1 MTTEQQDTVGDSRR
15 HFTPAPKVTG
25 LFELVKV
32 ENTGYDMRD
41 QVTFTKET
49 TQGIYSTELG
59 AYKAALPSGYI
70 VRPLKVND

>member
-1 MTTEQQDTVGDSRR
+1 MVLKQQEEAFERR
-15 HFTPAPKVTG
+15 HITTQTPKTPE
-25 LFELVKV
+25 LFELVRV
-32 ENTGYDMRD
+32 ENTGYDPRD

-59 AYKAALPSGYI
+59 AYKAGLGSGYK